1 MLMDGIRCILS
12 SVCCCGARTTT
23 QKNTNRRMGRAQRNP
38 SATRDQANDG
48 FRCALPILRIA
59 LGFPETG
66 FPEFDLVPL
75 GIHDPRELAVLVRLG
90 TTDDRH
96 ASLAQPGKHFVQV
109 VAPIVDQDRKST
121 RLNSSN

>member
-66 FPEFDLVPL
+66 FPEFALVPL
-75 GIHDPRELAVLVRLG
+75 RIHDPRELAVLFRLG
-90 TTDDRH
+90 PPYTSTATLPTPGTTSHPGRH
-96 ASLAQPGKHFVQV
+96 PH
-109 VAPIVDQDRKST
+109 
-121 RLNSSN
+121 